1 MGFSQKL
8 FLEFAG
14 YQPNDQGLRKFL
26 QSAFEEGPRMEH
38 LAQNLLLLLDWS
50 PIELEKTMAIE
61 KQQSRLR
68 YWQDPLD
75 DPEFERL
82 NGPTCIN
89 LTGDNTGQPNRAFYA
104 ALAKA
109 CIKNR
114 PAVEKFLVE
123 SSESLVPTPSS
134 PAVSV
139 VSVLLNRGAK
149 LANAIGGRMEKI
161 EKQMELDRL
170 K

>member
-8 FLEFAG
+8 FLQFAG

-38 LAQNLLLLLDWS
+38 LAQSLLLLLDWS
-50 PIELEKTMAIE
+50 LIELEKTMAIE
-61 KQQSRLR
+61 KKQSRAR
-68 YWQDPLD
+68 YWQEPLD
-75 DPEFERL
+75 DLDFERL

-89 LTGDNTGQPNRAFYA
+89 LTGDNTGQPSQPFFTALARACLKNRAA
-104 ALAKA
+104 T
-109 CIKNR
+109 
-114 PAVEKFLVE
+114 EKFLAQ
-123 SSESLVPTPSS
+123 SSASLSTNHSS
-134 PAVSV
+134 APASLA
-139 VSVLLNRGAK
+139 SLLLHRGAK
-149 LANAIGGRMEKI
+149 LANAIGDRMEKI